1 MKVKCINNKNKWG
14 TFNELTIGKYYEVID
29 KIETEPD
36 VLIKVVNDK
45 GREWRYYEK
54 YFTSV
59 KELRREKLL
68 KLNSL

>member
-54 YFTSV
+54 YFISV
-59 KELRREKLL
+59 KELRREKII